1 MNETPAP
8 QLISKPNAVVGVGE
22 LAISNNRNVAIST
35 YALGS
40 CIAVAAYDSQTRT
53 GGIIHIMLPDS
64 SLSPGKA
71 ERQPAMFADT
81 GLPLMLQSLSELKV
95 DRGNLRAFVAGGAS
109 IISGSDMFKVGERNI
124 EAVKRAVTSLAL
136 PVIKADI
143 GGVNNRS
150 LQLDLETGTVSLKTV
165 HGTSTISLA

>member
-1 MNETPAP
+1 MSNTPTSSP
-8 QLISKPNAVVGVGE
+8 ISKQNIVVGVGE
-22 LAISNNRNVAIST
+22 IAISNKRDVVIST

-40 CIAVAAYDSQTRT
+40 RIAVSAYDAVTKA

-64 SLSPGKA
+64 SLSPDKA

-81 GLPLMLQSLSELKV
+81 GMPLMLQSFSELKSK
-95 DRGNLRAFVAGGAS
+95 RENLRAFVAGGAS
-109 IISGSDMFKVGERNI
+109 VFKGSDMFKVGERNI
-124 EAVKRAVTSLAL
+124 EAVKKAVTSLAI

-150 LQLDLETGTVSLKTV
+150 LQLSLETGTVILKTV
-165 HGTSTISLA
+165 HGTTTIHLA